1 MAQSKGKSTEAHL
14 KKVAESLFAQYGV
27 DAVTIRDIVKAAGLR
42 NIASLHYYFGSKEG
56 LVRALILDGA
66 HAAEEWR
73 LARLEELDQE
83 AASLRD
89 ILKIL
94 AWPLLSVSPVRFATD
109 THLRFIH
116 HLMNV
121 NRPLYEDVI
130 KGRWNRGYQK
140 CMDLMRD
147 RIDLPHRILNER
159 FIFITIYLFSV
170 FAAREA
176 EIERH
181 PVNNIW
187 NQSHMIE
194 NLLDTVEAMLTTRPS
209 INTDSEGGGDATPS
223 EAAEGG
229 LRPSA

>member
-14 KKVAESLFAQYGV
+14 KKVAERLFAQYGV

-56 LVRALILDGA
+56 LVRTLILDGA
-66 HAAEEWR
+66 QAAEKWR
-73 LARLEELDQE
+73 LTRLEEIDPGTV
-83 AASLRD
+83 SLRD
-89 ILKIL
+89 IIKIL

-140 CMDLMRD
+140 CMDLMRE

-170 FAAREA
+170 FSAREA

-181 PVNNIW
+181 PINNIW
-187 NQSHMIE
+187 NQPHMIE
-194 NLLDTVEAMLTTRPS
+194 NLLDTVEAMLTTPPS
-209 INTDSEGGGDATPS
+209 FGLDSQGEIEPKGS
-223 EAAEGG
+223 KVAERR
-229 LRPSA
+229 LQPSA